1 MAQQGS
7 GPPRFGRAP
16 APRTGNRRGYFPEV
30 PDEPSQD
37 EDYPSWAIPDAMRSP
52 RRADPQRPA
61 DPRQPVPQPAPR
73 PGRWQHERQDYGE
86 EQGQPPSQDPG
97 GRRRRGP
104 GRAQATR
111 VRRAKRRVITWG
123 GLAAAAAAIAAL
135 VIFLVSGGS
144 TPSSAR
150 NDGFIT
156 TYQRG
161 ELKSV
166 PSTCGSVSTGTLGQ
180 YLPGKL
186 TRAVLPGVS
195 GNSSNQCAWTLDHR
209 PMYRLLQVSATA
221 YAPSGLATGNGSAT
235 SAAQDAYSAAMQ
247 AQLHPPR
254 GTHQPKAQMAG
265 VPGLGT
271 AAFSG
276 FQVIAVGGDR
286 TDRVTL
292 VVRFRNVVI
301 AVQFSGL
308 DHARRGGYGPV
319 SPSLLQ
325 AGALAAAKDVLA
337 KIS

>member
-7 GPPRFGRAP
+7 GPPRSGRAP
-16 APRTGNRRGYFPEV
+16 APRAGGRRGYFPEV
-30 PDEPSQD
+30 PEEPGQD
-37 EDYPSWAIPDAMRSP
+37 EDYPSWVIPDSMRSP
-52 RRADPQRPA
+52 RRAAPQRPS
-61 DPRQPVPQPAPR
+61 DPRRPAPQDD
-73 PGRWQHERQDYGE
+73 PSQLERQEG
-86 EQGQPPSQDPG
+86 QGWPPVRDPAG
-97 GRRRRGP
+97 GRRRRGS

-111 VRRAKRRVITWG
+111 ARRTKRRVVVWG
-123 GLAAAAAAIAAL
+123 GLGAGAAAIAAL
-135 VIFLVSGGS
+135 VVFLVSGGS
-144 TPSSAR
+144 APGNAG

-156 TYQRG
+156 SYQRG

-166 PSTCGSVSTGTLGQ
+166 PSTCDSVSTGTLGQ

-186 TRAVLPGVS
+186 AQAVLPGLGGSS
-195 GNSSNQCAWTLDHR
+195 GNQCAWTLDHK

-221 YAPSGLATGNGSAT
+221 YAPSGLAFGNGSAT
-235 SAAQDAYSAAMQ
+235 SAAEDAYGQALQ

-254 GTHQPKAQMAG
+254 GTHQPRAQ
-265 VPGLGT
+265 VTTLSGLGT

-276 FQVIAVGGDR
+276 FQVITVGGDR

-292 VVRFRNVVI
+292 VVRFRNVII

-308 DHARRGGYGPV
+308 DHARQGGYGPV

-325 AGALAAAKDVLA
+325 AGAVAAAKDVLA

>member
-1 MAQQGS
+1 VAQQGS
-7 GPPRFGRAP
+7 GPPRSGRAP
-16 APRTGNRRGYFPEV
+16 APRTGDRRGYFPEV
-30 PDEPSQD
+30 PDEPAQD
-37 EDYPSWAIPDAMRSP
+37 EDYPSWVIPDSLRSP
-52 RRADPQRPA
+52 RRAAAQRPGDPARTVAQA
-61 DPRQPVPQPAPR
+61 DP
-73 PGRWQHERQDYGE
+73 WQDQYQDY
-86 EQGQPPSQDPG
+86 PPSEDPGG
-97 GRRRRGP
+97 GRRRRS

-111 VRRAKRRVITWG
+111 ARRTKRRLVLWG
-123 GLAAAAAAIAAL
+123 GLAAVAAVIAAL
-135 VIFLVSGGS
+135 AVFLASGGS
-144 TPSSAR
+144 TPGNAG

-161 ELKSV
+161 EFKSV
-166 PSTCGSVSTGTLGQ
+166 PSACDSVSTATLGQ

-186 TRAVLPGVS
+186 ARAVLPGLT
-195 GNSSNQCAWTLDHR
+195 GNSSNQCAWTLDHK

-235 SAAQDAYSAAMQ
+235 AAAEDAYGQALQ

-254 GTHQPKAQMAG
+254 GTHQPRAQ
-265 VPGLGT
+265 VRTLSGLGT

-276 FQVIAVGGDR
+276 FQVISVGGDR
-286 TDRVTL
+286 TERVTL

-319 SPSLLQ
+319 PPGLLQ
-325 AGALAAAKDVLA
+325 AGALAAAKDVLG